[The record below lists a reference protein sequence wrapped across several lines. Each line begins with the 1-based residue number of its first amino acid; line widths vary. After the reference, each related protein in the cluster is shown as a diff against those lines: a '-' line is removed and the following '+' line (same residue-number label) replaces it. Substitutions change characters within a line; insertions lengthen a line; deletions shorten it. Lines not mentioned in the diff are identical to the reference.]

1 MFAPLD
7 SKDYTQYFG
16 QIRAARPQVVYTSV
30 AGNDTVRLL
39 TQMQDF
45 ASQNMTIVGASGTVT
60 SQNISAIGKA
70 AEGFV
75 TASAT
80 RRRSTRPRTRS
91 SSPPSRTPT
100 RTTPTS
106 TAPIPYGLIYAYKA
120 AVEKAGSTETDKVR
134 EALRGLGGRRRKE
147 RRPSAPATIRP
158 CSRCMSSRS
167 ERQFDIVGTVG
178 VEEAIG
184 PDACTRFD
192 GNGAALAYARRL
204 SWDFR

>member
-45 ASQNMTIVGASGTVT
+45 GLLQNMTIVGASGTVT

-106 TAPIPYGLIYAYKA
+106 TAPIHTG
-120 AVEKAGSTETDKVR
+120 
-134 EALRGLGGRRRKE
+134 
-147 RRPSAPATIRP
+147 
-158 CSRCMSSRS
+158 
-167 ERQFDIVGTVG
+167 
-178 VEEAIG
+178 
-184 PDACTRFD
+184 
-192 GNGAALAYARRL
+192 
-204 SWDFR
+204 